1 MKFNVMFIALATTL
15 TLSTSLLAN
24 NNVLE
29 EIAISASADASAEGL
44 VPLYTGRQ
52 VARGGKVGILGNK
65 DMMDTPFTVTS
76 YTNELIQNQ
85 QANSVG
91 DVLLNDPSVRVA
103 RGFGNFQESYY
114 MRGFLLNSDSVA
126 YNGLYSLLPR
136 QYIAAELFERV
147 EVLRGASAF
156 LSGAAP
162 GGDGLGGAINLLP
175 KRAPN
180 ESLARVSVG
189 SENGEQG
196 SASIDV
202 AERFG
207 ENKNTGIRVNAAHKE
222 GGTGID
228 NEDVELNLFSI
239 GWDYRNDNLRLSADI
254 GHQEHKLKETRT
266 NVTLEGLTSVP
277 SAPSSSS
284 NWAQPW
290 SYSDEKDTFGTFRG
304 EYDLSSSITAWIATG
319 FRRSEEANSLANL
332 TVTDASNGN
341 GYITRFDNTRED
353 AVNTAETGLRGKLDT
368 LGVGHEWVFSANYFE
383 LKKKAAYAWD
393 YFNHFNTNL
402 YNPTAYAQPSFS
414 GGAFVGNTMND
425 PALTG
430 KTRLSSF
437 AFGDTLSLFDN
448 HLLFTMGG
456 RQQKIDEK
464 SYAYNTGLLD
474 ASYVKDRVSP
484 VAGIVYKLTPQV
496 SIYGNYIEGLSQGG
510 SAPFTALNY
519 GEMLAP
525 YVSKQ
530 KEVGVKYDSGTLGA
544 TLALFSTTKP
554 RGVVNASNIYV
565 EEGNDK
571 HEGAELSVYGEIM
584 QGFRVLGGVT
594 LLDAKQVA
602 TGSVTTNGKD
612 VLGVPE
618 KQANIGFEWDVP
630 GLAGLSLDAR
640 MIATGS
646 VYADSANTLKVPSW
660 ERFDIGARYLTEI
673 DKHLVTFRARILNV
687 ADSDYWASSGGYPE
701 NGYLVLGAPRTFM
714 LNVAVDF

>member
-1 MKFNVMFIALATTL
+1 MKFNAMSIALVTTL
-15 TLSTSLLAN
+15 TLSTSILAN
-24 NNVLE
+24 NAVLE

-44 VPLYTGRQ
+44 VPLYTGGQ

-207 ENKNTGIRVNAAHKE
+207 ENKNTGVRVNAAHKE

-239 GWDYRNDNLRLSADI
+239 GWDYRNDTLRLSADI

-266 NVTLEGLTSVP
+266 NVTLEGLTSIP

-290 SYSDEKDTFGTFRG
+290 SYSNEKDTFGTFRS

-332 TVTDASNGN
+332 TVTDASNGD

-353 AVNTAETGLRGKLDT
+353 AVNTAETGLRGKLDA

-430 KTRLSSF
+430 KTHLTSF

-448 HLLFTMGG
+448 HLLLTMGG
-456 RQQKIDEK
+456 RHQKIDEK

-510 SAPFTALNY
+510 SAPFTASNY

-554 RGVVNASNIYV
+554 RGIVNASNIYV
-565 EEGNDK
+565 EEGKDK

-584 QGFRVLGGVT
+584 QGFRVLGGIT

-602 TGSVTTNGKD
+602 TGSATTNGKD

-687 ADSDYWASSGGYPE
+687 ADSDYWASSGGYPD